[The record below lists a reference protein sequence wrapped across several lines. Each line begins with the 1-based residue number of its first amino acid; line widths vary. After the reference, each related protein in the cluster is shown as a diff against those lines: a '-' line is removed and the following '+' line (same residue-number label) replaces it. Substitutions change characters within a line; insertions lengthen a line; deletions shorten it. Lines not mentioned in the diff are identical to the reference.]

1 VRERHQRPRVPDPS
15 APLAGTVGDFTALQ
29 LIRPILAL
37 RFHPVPSPP
46 TLAFVPSVQTRHSRT
61 SRKSV
66 SRGGHI
72 SELHY
77 GSLALQPADFVH
89 PPDGGAGTAHVWKR
103 TTTSMVRL
111 ALTLH

>member
-15 APLAGTVGDFTALQ
+15 APIAGTVGDFTALQ
-29 LIRPILAL
+29 LIRPVLAL
-37 RFHPVPSPP
+37 RFHLGDPRLV
-46 TLAFVPSVQTRHSRT
+46 
-61 SRKSV
+61 SV
-66 SRGGHI
+66 SRGGHF